1 MHSNHS
7 HRPSALARWR
17 SQYDLNGRTI
27 AVLVAIVAFFA
38 LFLVYPIAY
47 ILREAF
53 FLGGDFNIGFFRLDR
68 QEMIEIWNS
77 TMLAVVTTI
86 TTTLISLPLAY
97 VLVRYSFRGKSLLQ
111 GFVLVPLI
119 MPPFVGAVGIKQ
131 LFSQFGAVNMVM
143 MKLGL
148 MEWDTL
154 IDWFGGSE
162 WRKLGGVVFLGTLH
176 LYPIM
181 YLNVAAALAN
191 VDPTLEDA
199 ARNMGAGRW
208 QLFRTISLPLMIPGY
223 FAGAIIVFIWA
234 FTDLGTPLMFEFR
247 DVVAVRIFESSREMA
262 TSQSAYALVVI
273 VIVLTAGFFYLAKR
287 MSGSRRY
294 EMMSRGH
301 TGSMETPARGLQLA
315 IVYATV
321 LSITLL
327 AIMPHISVILTS
339 FAQEGTWSGSLYA
352 PEIPLKGSIL
362 PREFTNEHF
371 EHVFVTRSGEKSFT
385 SEGFQ
390 SIKNSLKYS
399 FASTFIDVILGVTL
413 AWMLTRRRIPWKNL
427 LDATAM
433 MPLALPGVVMAFG
446 YVGSFGVGPFAEDA
460 IFGFINPRV
469 NPAWLLIIAYSVR
482 RLPYMMRAA
491 YAGFE
496 QTSVTLEEASHNLG
510 ASPTRTLIKIT
521 LPLVTANLIAGA
533 ILAFS
538 FAMLEV
544 SDSLVLAGLR
554 SGYDPITKVIY
565 EFSTRLGD
573 GQYVASAMGVLA
585 MILLTTT
592 LLVAARILGRRMG
605 DLFRV

>member
-1 MHSNHS
+1 MQTNHS
-7 HRPSALARWR
+7 HHRSGWSRWR

-27 AVLVAIVAFFA
+27 AILLAIIAFFA

-68 QEMIEIWNS
+68 QEMTEIWNS
-77 TMLAVVTTI
+77 TLLALVTTI
-86 TTTLISLPLAY
+86 TTTLVSLPLAY
-97 VLVRYSFRGKSLLQ
+97 VLIRYSFRGKGLLQ
-111 GFVLVPLI
+111 GFVLVPMI

-131 LFSQFGAVNMVM
+131 LFSQFGAVNMLM

-148 MEWDTL
+148 MDWDTV
-154 IDWFGGSE
+154 IDWFGGSDL
-162 WRKLGGVVFLGTLH
+162 RKLGGVVFLGTLH

-208 QLFRTISLPLMIPGY
+208 KLFRTISLPLMMPGY

-247 DVVAVRIFESSREMA
+247 DVVAVRIFESSRELA

-287 MSGSRRY
+287 ISGSRRY
-294 EMMSRGH
+294 EMMARGH
-301 TGSMETPARGLQLA
+301 TGSLEVPARGAQLFM
-315 IVYATV
+315 VYGTV
-321 LSITLL
+321 LSITFL
-327 AIMPHISVILTS
+327 AILPHISVVLTS
-339 FAQEGTWSGSLYA
+339 FADAGTWSGALY
-352 PEIPLKGSIL
+352 EEVQWKGSIL
-362 PREFTNEHF
+362 PYEFTGEHF
-371 EHVFVTRSGEKSFT
+371 ERVFVTRSGEQSFT

-390 SIKNSLKYS
+390 SIKNSFKYS
-399 FASTFIDVILGVTL
+399 VASTLIDLVLGVTL

-446 YVGSFGVGPFAEDA
+446 YVGSFGVGPFEEGAL
-460 IFGFINPRV
+460 FGFLNPRT
-469 NPAWLLIIAYSVR
+469 NPMWLLIIAYSVR

-510 ASPTRTLIKIT
+510 ASPSRTLIKIT

-592 LLVAARILGRRMG
+592 LLIAAKVLGRRMG
-605 DLFRV
+605 DLFRA

>member
-1 MHSNHS
+1 MHKPNSPK
-7 HRPSALARWR
+7 PSSWSRWL
-17 SQYDLNGRTI
+17 SQYDLTWRTALI
-27 AVLVAIVAFFA
+27 LAFLVAFFG

-47 ILREAF
+47 VLREAF
-53 FLGGDFNIGFFRLDR
+53 FLGGDFNIGFFRLDE
-68 QEMIEIWNS
+68 QERVEIWNS
-77 TMLAVVTTI
+77 TLLALITTI
-86 TTTLISLPLAY
+86 TTTIVSLPLAY
-97 VLVRYSFRGKSLLQ
+97 VLIRYSFPGKSLLQ
-111 GFVLVPLI
+111 GFVLVPMI

-131 LFSQFGAVNMVM
+131 LFSTFGSVNMLM
-143 MKLGL
+143 IKLGI
-148 MEWDTL
+148 MDWDTT

-162 WRKLGGVVFLGTLH
+162 LRKLGGVVFLGTLH

-208 QLFRTISLPLMIPGY
+208 KLFRTISLPLMMPGY

-247 DVVAVRIFESSREMA
+247 DVVAVRIFESSRELA

-287 MSGSRRY
+287 ISGSRRY
-294 EMMSRGH
+294 EMMARGH
-301 TGSMETPARGLQLA
+301 TGSLEVPARGGQLA
-315 IVYATV
+315 IVYGTV

-327 AIMPHISVILTS
+327 AILPHISVILTS
-339 FAQEGTWSGSLYA
+339 VAEAGTWSGGIY
-352 PEIPLKGSIL
+352 ETVQWKGSIL
-362 PREFTNEHF
+362 PHEFTGEHF
-371 EHVFVTRSGEKSFT
+371 GQVFVTRSGEQSLT

-390 SIKNSLKYS
+390 SIKNSFKYS
-399 FASTFIDVILGVTL
+399 VASTLIDIVLGVTL

-446 YVGSFGVGPFAEDA
+446 YVGSFGIGPFTEGRM
-460 IFGFINPRV
+460 FGFMNPRV
-469 NPAWLLIIAYSVR
+469 NPMWLLIIAYAVR
-482 RLPYMMRAA
+482 RLPYMMRSA

-496 QTSVTLEEASHNLG
+496 QTSVTLEEASYNLG
-510 ASPTRTLIKIT
+510 ASPSRTLMKIT

-544 SDSLVLAGLR
+544 SDSLILAGLK

-565 EFSTRLGD
+565 EFSTRLSD

-585 MILLTTT
+585 MILLTCS
-592 LLVAARILGRRMG
+592 LLVAAKVLGRRMG
-605 DLFRV
+605 DLFRA